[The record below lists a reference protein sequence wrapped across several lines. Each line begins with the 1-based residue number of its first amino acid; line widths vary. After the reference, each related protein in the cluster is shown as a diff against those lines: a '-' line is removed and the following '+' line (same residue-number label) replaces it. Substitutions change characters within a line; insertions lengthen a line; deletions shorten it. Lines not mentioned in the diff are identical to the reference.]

1 MEAQA
6 AARARREY
14 EQTTRTAARQATADV
29 KERKRLYVEARKAE
43 AASMASELRDRIAE
57 LDSVLT
63 AGIRQHSLVT
73 FASLKH
79 APGYPPFDAGGLDHP
94 QPAPDW
100 QQFAPSPPSGLG
112 KLLGGAARHQRE
124 ETAARAAF
132 ETELGRHAAAEAER
146 RHKLAERR
154 ATYDQA
160 ASAAVRAAQ
169 DHNAGV
175 DAFEEDFLEREPEA
189 VAEFCTLVLDSS
201 VYPEGFAHRTRA
213 LYRPDPREV
222 AVEYEL
228 PPQSV
233 VPAERDYKY
242 IATRDE
248 IDTLARPEKEIKDRY
263 ARMIAQVAI
272 RTIHEVLI
280 SVLPEVASVVTFYG
294 HVSTTDMATGQPI
307 RPCLISV
314 RAERDVFGTFVLADL
329 DPVSCLR
336 KLNALVSNHPYDLEP
351 VRPVVDFEALLTQYK
366 FVVGMDAVAGLD
378 SRPDLIEMTPTEFE
392 HLVRQLFEAI
402 GMKSWVTQASK
413 DDGVDAVA
421 VNEDPFM
428 GGHCIIQAK
437 RYRSAVGVE
446 PVRALAGV
454 MDDKHATTGI
464 LVTTSWVTK
473 DGHDFAQRH
482 GRIRLIECEEIKY
495 LCKEHLGLDV
505 LISLPKPPPKRR

>member
-1 MEAQA
+1 MAKNRNLWADLQRELARRQRQQQQTVRMEAQA

-14 EQTTRTAARQATADV
+14 EQTTRTAARQATADA

-63 AGIRQHSLVT
+63 AGIRKHSLVT

-132 ETELGRHAAAEAER
+132 EAELGRHAAAEAER

-154 ATYDQA
+154 AIYDQA
-160 ASAAVRAAQ
+160 AAAAVRAAQ

-175 DAFEEDFLEREPEA
+175 DAFERDFLERDPEA

-233 VPAERDYKY
+233 IPVERDYKY
-242 IATRDE
+242 VVTRDE
-248 IDTLARPEKEIKDRY
+248 IDTLTRPEKRS
-263 ARMIAQVAI
+263 
-272 RTIHEVLI
+272 RT
-280 SVLPEVASVVTFYG
+280 
-294 HVSTTDMATGQPI
+294 
-307 RPCLISV
+307 
-314 RAERDVFGTFVLADL
+314 GT
-329 DPVSCLR
+329 P
-336 KLNALVSNHPYDLEP
+336 
-351 VRPVVDFEALLTQYK
+351 
-366 FVVGMDAVAGLD
+366 G
-378 SRPDLIEMTPTEFE
+378 
-392 HLVRQLFEAI
+392 
-402 GMKSWVTQASK
+402 
-413 DDGVDAVA
+413 
-421 VNEDPFM
+421 
-428 GGHCIIQAK
+428 
-437 RYRSAVGVE
+437 
-446 PVRALAGV
+446 
-454 MDDKHATTGI
+454 
-464 LVTTSWVTK
+464 
-473 DGHDFAQRH
+473 
-482 GRIRLIECEEIKY
+482 
-495 LCKEHLGLDV
+495 
-505 LISLPKPPPKRR
+505 